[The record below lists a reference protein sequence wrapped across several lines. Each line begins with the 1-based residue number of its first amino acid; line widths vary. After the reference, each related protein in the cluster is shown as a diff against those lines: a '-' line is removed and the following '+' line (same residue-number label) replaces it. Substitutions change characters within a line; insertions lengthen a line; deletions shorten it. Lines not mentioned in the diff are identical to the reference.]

1 MKWTRYL
8 GCTCKYTC
16 WPSLPRIQNCGNNI
30 CFFIR
35 TPLLREFYCNAASSS
50 LHLKNIRYYIKIQ
63 KFTVDNS
70 LFGPNMSP
78 VCYAMADVANV
89 ESIFANFMN
98 I

>member
-1 MKWTRYL
+1 MLTEA
-8 GCTCKYTC
+8 
-16 WPSLPRIQNCGNNI
+16 
-30 CFFIR
+30 
-35 TPLLREFYCNAASSS
+35 LLYDDF
-50 LHLKNIRYYIKIQ
+50 Q
-63 KFTVDNS
+63 KGAVDKS